1 LGASREAATQHPA
14 SRRGFTTAAGAGILK
29 GASFTPRARSAEG
42 NRAAGRDPRLNS
54 MGLNRFDGVSRVGKD
69 RQSCRP
75 SQNDCK
81 HVNAKTNDS
90 FNRIMAASFPQGL
103 ELAVAA

>member
-1 LGASREAATQHPA
+1 
-14 SRRGFTTAAGAGILK
+14 
-29 GASFTPRARSAEG
+29 
-42 NRAAGRDPRLNS
+42 
-54 MGLNRFDGVSRVGKD
+54 MGLNRFDGDSRVEKD

-81 HVNAKTNDS
+81 HVNATTNDS
-90 FNRIMAASFPQGL
+90 FNRIMAASFPQGI

>member
-1 LGASREAATQHPA
+1 MGVPIERLSGYNQGRGFHHLRKI
-14 SRRGFTTAAGAGILK
+14 RRGYPHRKAR
-29 GASFTPRARSAEG
+29 PRA
-42 NRAAGRDPRLNS
+42 DC
-54 MGLNRFDGVSRVGKD
+54 MGLNRFDGVSRVEKD